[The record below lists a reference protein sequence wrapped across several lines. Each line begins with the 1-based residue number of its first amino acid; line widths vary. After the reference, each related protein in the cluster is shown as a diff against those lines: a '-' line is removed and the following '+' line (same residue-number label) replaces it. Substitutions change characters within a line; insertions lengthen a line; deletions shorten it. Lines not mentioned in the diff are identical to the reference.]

1 MRLIDADALK
11 EALGIFVNGDPHFL
25 NGIKTAREII
35 DDAPTIDAVIRKRE
49 SRKMLPCRCGYNKR
63 KHLYGS
69 NGVYLVC
76 KRCEFTVCG
85 KNEIDAIRNW
95 NKAVSRN
102 ATDRR

>member
-11 EALGIFVNGDPHFL
+11 RELDEAPHD
-25 NGIKTAREII
+25 GTIARYVYSVIS
-35 DDAPTIDAVIRKRE
+35 DVLDKAPTIDAVIRKRE
-49 SRKMLPCRCGYNKR
+49 SRKMLPCLCGYNKR
-63 KHLYGS
+63 EHGYDS
-69 NGVYLVC
+69 NGVVYLVC

-102 ATDRR
+102 ETD